1 MRMVQASLL
10 RMNGGPG
17 TAKEAHVLDE
27 LLWAHATTAHHLEH
41 VRARPAPYGL
51 GLMLF
56 LCADTEARALTRAHA
71 LLEAVRR
78 PLHTLG
84 YTVDTAPSPNAHR

>member
-17 TAKEAHVLDE
+17 TANEAHILDE
-27 LLWAHATTAHHLEH
+27 LLWAHASADHHLEH
-41 VRARPAPYGL
+41 LRARPAPYGL
-51 GLMLF
+51 GLVVF
-56 LCADTEARALTRAHA
+56 VRADTEARALDRAHA

-78 PLHTLG
+78 PLHALG
-84 YTVDTAPSPNAHR
+84 YTVGTAPSPNAHG